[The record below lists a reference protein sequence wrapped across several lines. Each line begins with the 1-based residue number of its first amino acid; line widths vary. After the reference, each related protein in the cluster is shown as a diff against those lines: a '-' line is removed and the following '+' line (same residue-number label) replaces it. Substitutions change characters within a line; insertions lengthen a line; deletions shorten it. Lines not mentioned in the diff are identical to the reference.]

1 MHPSDTELETSRARA
16 DGPLGD
22 PAAAAPSPS
31 ATPAPAAPNPRRPA
45 QEPHRPLRAHRH
57 RRRRAPHRRP
67 RRPQP
72 PHRRARARPHP
83 RPPLPAADATAPD
96 ATAPT
101 PPRPPTPPPRRRP
114 PRRRRLPTVT
124 ITIAPVP
131 ADIIRLADGA
141 TICAATRECALPI
154 DVDYEARA
162 PGHKPRPISG
172 DDLYDRRRSGHMRV
186 VLEPAD
192 RPARKK
198 R

>member
-1 MHPSDTELETSRARA
+1 MLLVGARVA
-16 DGPLGD
+16 LTLL
-22 PAAAAPSPS
+22 PAE
-31 ATPAPAAPNPRRPA
+31 PAPAPTPA
-45 QEPHRPLRAHRH
+45 
-57 RRRRAPHRRP
+57 
-67 RRPQP
+67 
-72 PHRRARARPHP
+72 
-83 RPPLPAADATAPD
+83 PPLPAADATAPD
-96 ATAPT
+96 ATAPAAQAT
-101 PPRPPTPPPRRRP
+101 DAAPLDAAPPDAA
-114 PRRRRLPTVT
+114 LPTVT